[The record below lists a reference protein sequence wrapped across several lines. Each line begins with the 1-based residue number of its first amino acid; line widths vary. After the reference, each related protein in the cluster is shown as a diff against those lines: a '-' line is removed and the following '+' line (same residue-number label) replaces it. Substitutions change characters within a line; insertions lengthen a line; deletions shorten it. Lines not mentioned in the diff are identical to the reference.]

1 MAYFPKSKIN
11 IKETSGDE
19 FIYAI
24 SKKPYKGFYIEFSDG
39 SYYAGKN
46 PRNLGEP
53 IKKPDVVLNSF
64 GDSKDFQKH
73 RLIKNGIYQKLKK
86 HKEIPTLKNIPT
98 ENDYERGYYSRYFV
112 KRINS
117 KFRFMEINKETYN
130 SMIKKENKYDYN
142 LYIPGSIIWDLTNS
156 MESNKLSL
164 IKLER
169 IFPNVSTLFPLPD
182 EFQKIVQTNLSTEGG
197 EYYLE
202 DGTEY
207 KGLYHVHP
215 DKGPMVGAS
224 HITTPHDN
232 LFTLSQLSLSVKR
245 KLNPALYDPMAK
257 FRDDY
262 DSGEEAERI
271 DEGRGGR
278 STGSPSGGSRPLSS
292 GGGGASSGGG
302 GGTPSGGG
310 GASSGGGGG
319 Y

>member
-1 MAYFPKSKIN
+1 MAYFPKSKIQV
-11 IKETSGDE
+11 KETSGDE
-19 FIYAI
+19 FIYSI
-24 SKKPYKGFYIEFSDG
+24 SKKSYKGFYIEFSDG
-39 SYYAGKN
+39 NYYAGTN
-46 PRNLGEP
+46 PRNLGES
-53 IKKPDVVLNSF
+53 IEKPEVMSNSF
-64 GDSKDFQKH
+64 GDSNDFQKYK
-73 RLIKNGIYQKLKK
+73 LIRNGIFQILKK

-98 ENDYERGYYSRYFV
+98 EKDYERGYYPRYFV
-112 KRINS
+112 KRINL
-117 KFRFMEINKETYN
+117 KYGFMETNKETYD

-156 MESNKLSL
+156 TESNKLSL

-169 IFPNVSTLFPLPD
+169 AFPSISTLFPLPD

-215 DKGPMVGAS
+215 DKGPMIGAS
-224 HITTPHDN
+224 HISTSHDN
-232 LFTLSQLSLSVKR
+232 LFILSQLSLTVKR

-257 FRDDY
+257 FRDDN

-271 DEGRGGR
+271 DEGRGSRPTGR
-278 STGSPSGGSRPLSS
+278 PSGGSGAPSG
-292 GGGGASSGGG
+292 GGGGASSG
-302 GGTPSGGG
+302 GGG